1 MAPAAPKTVYIL
13 NGRDDFLRRQARRRI
28 LRDLFGDAPPDL
40 AVATFDA
47 SAEAAAVLDEL
58 RTAPLL
64 SGRRV
69 AVVNDADRFVAT
81 HAELLS
87 KVLAGGTTTGVLV
100 LVVDAWPV
108 KPPAAR
114 DETDESAPRRRTGRK
129 GPAGPK
135 AALKALAGIVEKVGE
150 VIDCAPPPERA
161 LPRWIAGAAKAR
173 GKRIA
178 PEAARLL
185 AEWIGAD
192 LARLDGEVEK
202 LALFVGDR
210 ADIEAE
216 DVAAAVAAVAR
227 EVPFALV
234 NAIRAGQ
241 TGEALKAL
249 DAMMTARGLEFRV
262 LATLAWF
269 CRGELNPKPG
279 RYGQRRSRRVGPE
292 RTCRDLRRLLAADV
306 ALKTGAE
313 PLATMQRLVTRLCL

>member
-1 MAPAAPKTVYIL
+1 MARASPKTVYIL
-13 NGRDDFLRRQARRRI
+13 NGRDGFLRRQARRRI
-28 LRDLFGDAPPDL
+28 LQDLFGDAPPDL

-69 AVVNDADRFVAT
+69 AIVNDADRFVAA

-87 KVLAGGTTTGVLV
+87 KYLARPIGTGALI

-108 KPPAAR
+108 KAAAGSGKDPATPPQ
-114 DETDESAPRRRTGRK
+114 PTGRK
-129 GPAGPK
+129 RPADAK
-135 AALKALAGIVEKVGE
+135 AALKALAGIVETVGE
-150 VIDCAPPPERA
+150 VIDCAPPPERD
-161 LPRWIAGAAKAR
+161 LPDWIAAAAKAR

-178 PEAARLL
+178 PEAAGLL
-185 AEWIGAD
+185 AEWVGAD

-202 LALFVGDR
+202 LVLFVGDR
-210 ADIEAE
+210 PDVVAE
-216 DVAAAVAAVAR
+216 DVAAAVAAGAR

-269 CRGELNPKPG
+269 CRDELNPKPA
-279 RYGQRRSRRVGPE
+279 RYGQRRGRGVAPE
-292 RTCRDLRRLLAADV
+292 RTCRDIRRLLAADV
-306 ALKTGAE
+306 ALKSGAE
-313 PLATMQRLVTRLCL
+313 PLATMQRLVTSLCL